1 MRLTHQNRQDSFK
14 LAEMVWSIR
23 YHSVSKLTK
32 DTDKMPVLLIL
43 ILGTVM
49 IIFWDT
55 VKENVEVI
63 GTLATSLAFLATAWA
78 AYEAR
83 HSAKAAMRATRLTAA
98 SLLEMKKSSFKEWY
112 GILLEQHNKLLEDV
126 NKTLLDDSQYNL
138 KLEMNVVKGVYY
150 HATKNPVYIKYVNH
164 IILILNYVDKDF
176 YLPSSADSEKRS
188 YIEQLRNSI
197 SPKVSLLIAI
207 FGLNVDNNKTYDAKK
222 LYSLLNKYNFFE
234 NELFFEDAISR
245 VHYLDSYAADIF
257 NKAYR
262 KDVEFYVEHMI
273 VGDSTCNTNAINC
286 HPNLTFAVL
295 WSYNNPCR
303 QHLLQR
309 FNDLPIQM
317 RSNIELNIEIAA
329 GIVTS
334 FNSSLPYFI
343 GWELKI
349 AGNKVRVLKDEK
361 QIKRLIKLNEKH
373 PFNPRQTG
381 IVLTNGSTNRF
392 ADDIRNSLFSYA
404 LYNAYLELS
413 SNQHKEK
420 VIGEIVVEVEKMVDK
435 FKAELNSFGFN

>member
-1 MRLTHQNRQDSFK
+1 
-14 LAEMVWSIR
+14 
-23 YHSVSKLTK
+23 
-32 DTDKMPVLLIL
+32 
-43 ILGTVM
+43 M

-245 VHYLDSYAADIF
+245 VHYLESYAADIF

-286 HPNLTFAVL
+286 HHNLTFAVL

>member
-1 MRLTHQNRQDSFK
+1 
-14 LAEMVWSIR
+14 
-23 YHSVSKLTK
+23 
-32 DTDKMPVLLIL
+32 
-43 ILGTVM
+43 M

-83 HSAKAAMRATRLTAA
+83 HNAKAAMRATRLTAA

-138 KLEMNVVKGVYY
+138 KLDMNVVKGVYY

-164 IILILNYVDKDF
+164 LILILNYVDKDF
-176 YLPSSADSEKRS
+176 YLPTTADSEKRS

-207 FGLNVDNNKTYDAKK
+207 FGLNIDNNKTYDAKK

-234 NELFFEDAISR
+234 NELFFEEAISK
-245 VHYLDSYAADIF
+245 VHYIDTYVADIF
-257 NKAYR
+257 IKEYQR
-262 KDVEFYVEHMI
+262 DVAFYVDEMVLGREVSNI
-273 VGDSTCNTNAINC
+273 NAIYR
-286 HPNLTFAVL
+286 HQRATFAIL
-295 WSYNNPCR
+295 WSYNNPCQ

-309 FNDLPIQM
+309 FNDLPLHM
-317 RSNIELNIEIAA
+317 RNSIELKMEKAA
-329 GIVTS
+329 DKVAK
-334 FNSSLPYFI
+334 FNSWLPGFV

-349 AGNKVRVLKDEK
+349 SGNKVRVIKDEK
-361 QIKRLIKLNEKH
+361 ELKRLIKLYYKY
-373 PFNPRQTG
+373 PFNARQTG
-381 IVLTNGSTNRF
+381 MVLTNGATNRF
-392 ADDIRNSLFSYA
+392 GEDIEQSLSNYA
-404 LYNAYLELS
+404 LDKAYLELS
-413 SNQHKEK
+413 SNQHKDK
-420 VIGEIVVEVEKMVDK
+420 VIDEIVVEVEKMGDK

>member
-1 MRLTHQNRQDSFK
+1 
-14 LAEMVWSIR
+14 
-23 YHSVSKLTK
+23 
-32 DTDKMPVLLIL
+32 
-43 ILGTVM
+43 M

-138 KLEMNVVKGVYY
+138 KLNIKVVKGVYY
-150 HATKNPVYIKYVNH
+150 YATKNPVYIKYVNH

-207 FGLNVDNNKTYDAKK
+207 FGLNVDNSKTYDAKK
-222 LYSLLNKYNFFE
+222 LYRLLNKYNFFE
-234 NELFFEDAISR
+234 NELFFEDAISK
-245 VHYLDSYAADIF
+245 VHYTDTYAADIF
-257 NKAYR
+257 NKEYQ
-262 KDVEFYVEHMI
+262 KDVEFYVDRMI
-273 VGDSTCNTNAINC
+273 VGDSACNTNAISC
-286 HPNLTFAVL
+286 YHRLTFAVL

-309 FNDLPIQM
+309 FNDLPMHM
-317 RSNIELNIEIAA
+317 RNYIELKMEIAA
-329 GIVTS
+329 EEVAKL
-334 FNSSLPYFI
+334 NSTLRYFV
-343 GWELKI
+343 GWELEI
-349 AGNKVRVLKDEK
+349 AANKVIVLKDEK

-373 PFNPRQTG
+373 SRQTD
-381 IVLTNGSTNRF
+381 IVLTDGYTIRPANE
-392 ADDIRNSLFSYA
+392 IRNFLSRYA
-404 LYNAYLELS
+404 LYNAYFELS

-435 FKAELNSFGFN
+435 LKAELDSFGFN

>member
-1 MRLTHQNRQDSFK
+1 
-14 LAEMVWSIR
+14 
-23 YHSVSKLTK
+23 
-32 DTDKMPVLLIL
+32 
-43 ILGTVM
+43 M

-286 HPNLTFAVL
+286 HHNLTFAVL

>member
-1 MRLTHQNRQDSFK
+1 
-14 LAEMVWSIR
+14 
-23 YHSVSKLTK
+23 
-32 DTDKMPVLLIL
+32 
-43 ILGTVM
+43 M

>member
-1 MRLTHQNRQDSFK
+1 MNRQDSFK

-138 KLEMNVVKGVYY
+138 KLNIKVVKDVYY
-150 HATKNPVYIKYVNH
+150 YATKNPVYIKYVNH

-207 FGLNVDNNKTYDAKK
+207 FGLNVDNSKTYDAKK
-222 LYSLLNKYNFFE
+222 LYRLLNKYNFFE
-234 NELFFEDAISR
+234 NELFFEDAISK
-245 VHYLDSYAADIF
+245 VHYLDTYAADIF
-257 NKAYR
+257 NKEYQ
-262 KDVEFYVEHMI
+262 KGVEFYVDRMI
-273 VGDSTCNTNAINC
+273 VGDSACNTNAINC
-286 HPNLTFAVL
+286 YHRLTFAVL

-309 FNDLPIQM
+309 FNDLPMHM
-317 RSNIELNIEIAA
+317 RNYIELKMEIAVEEVAKLNSTLRYFVGWELEIAA
-329 GIVTS
+329 
-334 FNSSLPYFI
+334 
-343 GWELKI
+343 
-349 AGNKVRVLKDEK
+349 NKVIVLKNEK

-373 PFNPRQTG
+373 SRQTD
-381 IVLTNGSTNRF
+381 IVLTDGYTIKPANE
-392 ADDIRNSLFSYA
+392 IRNFLSRYA
-404 LYNAYLELS
+404 LYNAYFELS

-420 VIGEIVVEVEKMVDK
+420 VIGETVVEVEKMVDK
-435 FKAELNSFGFN
+435 LKAELDSFGFN

>member
-1 MRLTHQNRQDSFK
+1 
-14 LAEMVWSIR
+14 
-23 YHSVSKLTK
+23 
-32 DTDKMPVLLIL
+32 MPVLLIL

-286 HPNLTFAVL
+286 HHNLTFAVL